1 MLMSCYVMTCYVILS
16 CHAMSCYVTLCYVML
31 CYVMPWY
38 VIFYVR
44 LCRVCNF
51 AISLFP
57 CAIDGMSQELRR
69 IETEWFAMTLV
80 SRFETE
86 RFAKLPSR
94 RHYQYFWSRFQ
105 AACNSACI
113 CLISAAS
120 CAAPWR
126 FRYDRGTSA
135 ADRGG
140 GAMVLAARATIRGL
154 HHDTTHFALCGCGQ
168 IYLLSSASIAS

>member
-1 MLMSCYVMTCYVILS
+1 MSYCHATRCHVMPLYVMSCYDMS
-16 CHAMSCYVTLCYVML
+16 CHGMSSFMSGYVVSVTLLSFC
-31 CYVMPWY
+31 
-38 VIFYVR
+38 FH
-44 LCRVCNF
+44 F
-51 AISLFP
+51 
-57 CAIDGMSQELRR
+57 AIDGMSQELHR

-126 FRYDRGTSA
+126 FRYDRGTCA

-168 IYLLSSASIAS
+168 IYLLSSATIAS

>member
-1 MLMSCYVMTCYVILS
+1 MPYCHATRCHVMSLYVMSCYVMS
-16 CHAMSCYVTLCYVML
+16 CHGMSSFMSGYVVSVTLLSFC
-31 CYVMPWY
+31 
-38 VIFYVR
+38 FH
-44 LCRVCNF
+44 
-51 AISLFP
+51 

-69 IETEWFAMTLV
+69 IETEWFAMTRV
-80 SRFETE
+80 RRFETE

-105 AACNSACI
+105 AARNSACI

-120 CAAPWR
+120 CTAPWR
-126 FRYDRGTSA
+126 FRYDRGSCA

-140 GAMVLAARATIRGL
+140 GAGVLAARATARGL

-168 IYLLSSASIAS
+168 IYLLSSAIIAS

>member
-1 MLMSCYVMTCYVILS
+1 
-16 CHAMSCYVTLCYVML
+16 
-31 CYVMPWY
+31 MPLY

-51 AISLFP
+51 AIICLQF
-57 CAIDGMSQELRR
+57 AIDGMSQELHR
-69 IETEWFAMTLV
+69 IETEWFAMTLAR
-80 SRFETE
+80 RFETE

-120 CAAPWR
+120 CTAPWR
-126 FRYDRGTSA
+126 FRYDRGTCA

-140 GAMVLAARATIRGL
+140 GAGVLAARATVRGL
-154 HHDTTHFALCGCGQ
+154 RHDATHFALCGCRQ
-168 IYLLSSASIAS
+168 IYLLSSAIIAS

>member
-1 MLMSCYVMTCYVILS
+1 MSYCHAARCHAMSLYVMSCYARSCHGMSSFMSCYVASVTVLS
-16 CHAMSCYVTLCYVML
+16 IC
-31 CYVMPWY
+31 
-38 VIFYVR
+38 FR
-44 LCRVCNF
+44 F
-51 AISLFP
+51 
-57 CAIDGMSQELRR
+57 AIDGMSQELHR

-80 SRFETE
+80 RRFETE

-120 CAAPWR
+120 CTAPWR
-126 FRYDRGTSA
+126 FRYDRGTCA

-168 IYLLSSASIAS
+168 IYLLSSAIIAS

>member
-1 MLMSCYVMTCYVILS
+1 MSLYDMSCY
-16 CHAMSCYVTLCYVML
+16 AMSCHGMSSFMSGYVVSVTLLSFCFHV
-31 CYVMPWY
+31 
-38 VIFYVR
+38 
-44 LCRVCNF
+44 
-51 AISLFP
+51 
-57 CAIDGMSQELRR
+57 AIDGMSQELHR

-120 CAAPWR
+120 CTAPWR
-126 FRYDRGTSA
+126 FRYDRGSCA

-140 GAMVLAARATIRGL
+140 GAGVLAARATVRGL

-168 IYLLSSASIAS
+168 IYLLSSAIIAS

>member
-1 MLMSCYVMTCYVILS
+1 MSYGHATRCHVMSLYVMSCY
-16 CHAMSCYVTLCYVML
+16 AMSCHGMSSFMSGYVVSVTLLSFCFHV
-31 CYVMPWY
+31 
-38 VIFYVR
+38 
-44 LCRVCNF
+44 
-51 AISLFP
+51 
-57 CAIDGMSQELRR
+57 AIDGVSQELHR

-80 SRFETE
+80 RRFETE

-120 CAAPWR
+120 CTAPWR
-126 FRYDRGTSA
+126 FRYDRGSCA

-140 GAMVLAARATIRGL
+140 GAGVLAARATVRGL

-168 IYLLSSASIAS
+168 IYLLSSAIIAS